1 MGNKPEIP
9 IWFFIG
15 SLLSVYGVLI
25 LGTGIYHLFFPPQE
39 PLALANLHADIWW
52 PLLLLAI
59 GLIYTVKYWPFRAEP
74 PSLARKGF
82 QKGTAAAAD

>member
-1 MGNKPEIP
+1 MDSRREIP

-25 LGTGIYHLFFPPQE
+25 LGTGIYHLFVPPPK
-39 PLALANLHADIWW
+39 PLALANLHADLWW

-59 GLIYTVKYWPFRAEP
+59 GLVYTVKYWPFKAQA
-74 PSLARKGF
+74 PSLAKKRF
-82 QKGTAAAAD
+82 QEGAAASTD

>member
-1 MGNKPEIP
+1 MDNKREIP

-25 LGTGIYHLFFPPQE
+25 LGTGIYHLFVPPPK

-52 PLLLLAI
+52 PLLLLLI
-59 GLIYTVKYWPFRAEP
+59 GLIYTVKYWPFKAQT
-74 PSLARKGF
+74 PSVVQKGF
-82 QKGTAAAAD
+82 QKGTAASPD

>member
-1 MGNKPEIP
+1 MDNKREIP

-25 LGTGIYHLFFPPQE
+25 LGTGIYHLFFPPQK

-52 PLLLLAI
+52 PLLLLVI
-59 GLIYTVKYWPFRAEP
+59 GLIYTIKYWPFKAES
-74 PSLARKGF
+74 PSLVQKGF
-82 QKGTAAAAD
+82 QKGTAAPAE

>member
-1 MGNKPEIP
+1 MDNKREIP

-15 SLLSVYGVLI
+15 ALLTVYGVLI
-25 LGTGIYHLFFPPQE
+25 LGTGIYNLIFPPAQ

-59 GLIYTVKYWPFRAEP
+59 GLLYTIKYWPFKAETA
-74 PSLARKGF
+74 SLAPKGL
-82 QKGTAAAAD
+82 QKGTAASAD